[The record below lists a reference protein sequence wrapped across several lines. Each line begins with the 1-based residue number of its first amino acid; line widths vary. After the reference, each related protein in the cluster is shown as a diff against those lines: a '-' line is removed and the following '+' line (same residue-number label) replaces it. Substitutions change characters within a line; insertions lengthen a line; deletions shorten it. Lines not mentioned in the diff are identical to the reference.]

1 LAGCN
6 ITYQIDPHHS
16 GVGVLHP
23 VQRMMVIYEVTGED
37 SGPVINNFTVD
48 TDGTLNIRRQE
59 FVSTPSQSTVLTARA
74 TSVLATN

>member
-1 LAGCN
+1 
-6 ITYQIDPHHS
+6 
-16 GVGVLHP
+16 
-23 VQRMMVIYEVTGED
+23 VIYEVTGGN

-59 FVSTPSQSTVLTARA
+59 FVPTPSQSAVLTARA